1 MEATSADALAQ
12 LKLTIAN
19 REARIGIIGMG
30 YVGLPLALLFS
41 DERLR
46 VTGFDIAADKVA
58 TLNSGGSYDYG
69 ATVAESQMVV
79 DTRNATKGI
88 DAPHIV
94 RC

>member
-12 LKLTIAN
+12 LKLEIEN
-19 REARIGIIGMG
+19 REARIGTEH
-30 YVGLPLALLFS
+30 S
-41 DERLR
+41 
-46 VTGFDIAADKVA
+46 
-58 TLNSGGSYDYG
+58 SYDYG
-69 ATVAESQMVV
+69 AIVAESPLVV